1 MTIMMFPDTGSNQFS
16 PGWTSVLASSF
27 GCQAP
32 GFGAMLRGRGLWKSR
47 FVCLFLFVSFF
58 VFFCLFFCS
67 FVCLFVCLFVRLF
80 VCSFVFCL
88 FSFQYFKDHMI
99 TMMISNWIKIVSLWC
114 KDVND
119 TDYVWDKGLCTYYV
133 ITDRG
138 GVLSKWLHR
147 GVSQMITVL
156 HRGGLEYDYGITGGG
171 PTNDYGIP
179 WTLGYYMRNII
190 SIDLTKKSD
199 FFQLV
204 KNHFCRVCQND

>member
-1 MTIMMFPDTGSNQFS
+1 MMSPDTGSNRFS

-32 GFGAMLRGRGLWKSR
+32 EFGAMLRGRGLWKSR

-58 VFFCLFFCS
+58 VFFCLFFCF

-138 GVLSKWLHR
+138 GFSPNDYIGWLAKWLQYYI
-147 GVSQMITVL
+147 GVVWNMITVLQGVVRQMITVY
-156 HRGGLEYDYGITGGG
+156 HEPWVITWGISF
-171 PTNDYGIP
+171 P
-179 WTLGYYMRNII
+179 
-190 SIDLTKKSD
+190 
-199 FFQLV
+199 
-204 KNHFCRVCQND
+204 